1 MRMDMCRNIQR
12 QVKAYFKNREEVVAV
27 YLFGSYAKGKER
39 PLSDV
44 DIGILLDK
52 KCLDNSSEM
61 RELYMVQLARA
72 LRMDIHP
79 VLLNSASEALL
90 KQVFLTGKCILVR
103 DAGKLA
109 RYKMMVFAAI
119 AEFGYY
125 RSQMQSGLI
134 KRLKRGLQGG

>member
-1 MRMDMCRNIQR
+1 MRRNIER
-12 QVKAYFKNREEVVAV
+12 QMKAYFENREEVVAV
-27 YLFGSYAKGKER
+27 YLFGSYAEGKER

-44 DIGILLDK
+44 DIGILLDTK
-52 KCLDNSSEM
+52 YLDNSYEM
-61 RELYMVQLARA
+61 RDLYMVQLARG
-72 LRMDIHP
+72 LRVDIHP

-90 KQVFLTGKCILVR
+90 KQVFLNGKCILVR
-103 DAGKLA
+103 DARKLA

>member
-1 MRMDMCRNIQR
+1 MDMCRNIQR
-12 QVKAYFKNREEVVAV
+12 QVKAYFENREEVVAV

-39 PLSDV
+39 LLSDV

-52 KCLDNSSEM
+52 KYLDNFSKM
-61 RELYMVQLARA
+61 REVYMVQLARA
-72 LRMDIHP
+72 LRKDIHP

-90 KQVFLTGKCILVR
+90 KQIFLKGKCIFVR
-103 DAGKLA
+103 DASELA
-109 RYKMMVFAAI
+109 RYKMLVFAAI

-134 KRLKRGLQGG
+134 KRLKRGVAGG